1 MPPKGG
7 CLFRIRA
14 QKERKRSAAA
24 PFQCLG
30 SMPPEG
36 STRAGILPGC
46 PSLDRGSRVAEVG
59 FKPRTFR
66 SCRNP
71 RAPVGWH
78 DRCAPKGFCS
88 RTVITNNNTN
98 RPAVAP
104 FRCLAAMPHEGGTR
118 AGILPGRPILDRGNR
133 EAEVG
138 FEPRTFRRLLQ
149 LGSKHSAFT
158 TLPILP
164 CVTEI
169 ERYCSLTRATKW
181 LEREFAVTGRSV
193 VRTRPLPLDLLCL
206 GLGNLAVSQPSCL
219 LRVAWQLGIKRWPQ
233 IRLNKFGPLIKD
245 RSKENEH
252 GSCFPSMVT
261 HTLTLHSNGLCDY
274 LPLGDLN
281 TNSKRIALEVFEL
294 FKRKKS
300 VSKGR
305 SELLLQSLFAPS
317 IPDVD
322 TDTES
327 ISTGIWDTSQFRR
340 CLPLIGR
347 ADPVLTPGSNM
358 SGSSSPGLMTGPSV
372 GTTTFSFAPG
382 GIYQTPTITAE
393 FHFME
398 KANEEVLAARLRA
411 SGHHPT
417 AISRTSSSRT
427 GPQSV
432 SAQDS
437 PILGCSSVPAPNISH
452 FSSLSHST
460 SLEFGT
466 PSKFTPSLKTT
477 EAITETEGIEEASES
492 KDANPSQTATL
503 TRGSTTVSKYSPLPD
518 VKASTSGGGSPTVRT
533 AQLFSPVPLR
543 RAQLDQLVQQDIPPS
558 PTSLHA
564 RQKAIDKVVVAGEC
578 FTATGA
584 VSSEPPR
591 SPNRFEAVTGQQM
604 FPSDAASSVESST
617 PSGKNYRPIN
627 YPQWA
632 RWLSGYCDRKVRG
645 SNPTSASRLPLS
657 RLGPPGSILAL
668 VLPSGGMAVRHR
680 KDVTLERF
688 PTKIDIQEVKSISA
702 NQTLDY
708 PG

>member
-1 MPPKGG
+1 MA
-7 CLFRIRA
+7 I
-14 QKERKRSAAA
+14 
-24 PFQCLG
+24 
-30 SMPPEG
+30 
-36 STRAGILPGC
+36 
-46 PSLDRGSRVAEVG
+46 D
-59 FKPRTFR
+59 
-66 SCRNP
+66 
-71 RAPVGWH
+71 
-78 DRCAPKGFCS
+78 CS
-88 RTVITNNNTN
+88 
-98 RPAVAP
+98 
-104 FRCLAAMPHEGGTR
+104 
-118 AGILPGRPILDRGNR
+118 
-133 EAEVG
+133 
-138 FEPRTFRRLLQ
+138 Q
-149 LGSKHSAFT
+149 
-158 TLPILP
+158 
-164 CVTEI
+164 
-169 ERYCSLTRATKW
+169 
-181 LEREFAVTGRSV
+181 
-193 VRTRPLPLDLLCL
+193 
-206 GLGNLAVSQPSCL
+206 
-219 LRVAWQLGIKRWPQ
+219 
-233 IRLNKFGPLIKD
+233 
-245 RSKENEH
+245 
-252 GSCFPSMVT
+252 
-261 HTLTLHSNGLCDY
+261 
-274 LPLGDLN
+274 
-281 TNSKRIALEVFEL
+281 
-294 FKRKKS
+294 KS

-617 PSGKNYRPIN
+617 PSGAVEGLQRTDSLLKRSNILGADESKSPAQRILLPF
-627 YPQWA
+627 PDSDFDFTKDDSTLLA
-632 RWLSGYCDRKVRG
+632 GSSGTPSR
-645 SNPTSASRLPLS
+645 SQSLASRLRTSRLLGSGALLRPGKRNTEESHGSSTNSLALLGPSRQLASVVAGLSSLPSESGTSPISAAALASAMAVAGATGSWQPGTQECLGLDPTSPLS
-657 RLGPPGSILAL
+657 PRQPKSSDAENKTASLSGSHDPPLRYAPPAACVAAGAEKLLFLESTDLEDLDALSTEGYYRIVQDSDPNGGSTQQQQQ
-668 VLPSGGMAVRHR
+668 H
-680 KDVTLERF
+680 K
-688 PTKIDIQEVKSISA
+688 
-702 NQTLDY
+702 
-708 PG
+708 